1 MRRHLAVF
9 SLPVTLFLG
18 FVAGVSGSEE
28 IPLDILQFWQ
38 IENNAGW
45 SWLNKGDYPRAEQRF
60 RRAIELVRPFQKQ
73 DQRLL
78 ARGYADLARVLYHEG
93 RYAEAEPLA
102 KWALAVRQAH
112 PRVNPDAVFQSLYTL
127 ALIHIA
133 QDQFNKAEP
142 LLRQAL
148 AIQEKAIGPVHVQT
162 AATIEELAGVC
173 VQQRKFADAE
183 KLYNRAISIYAQFN
197 REENLDLAACAERYA
212 AMLDQ
217 LGRTVDARKSRLVAE
232 SIRQHV
238 VERSQQS
245 QNIRPRP
252 EFRGPK
258 RAAPPQQPRSSSTS
272 A

>member
-1 MRRHLAVF
+1 MRRQLAAF
-9 SLPVTLFLG
+9 SLPVALFIS
-18 FVAGVSGSEE
+18 FVAGTAGAED

-38 IENNAGW
+38 LENNAGW

-60 RRAIELVRPFQKQ
+60 RRAIDLIRPFQKQ

-102 KWALAVRQAH
+102 SWALAVRQAH
-112 PRVNPDAVFQSLYTL
+112 PRVNPDAIFQSLYTL

-148 AIQEKAIGPVHVQT
+148 TIQEKAIGPVHVQT
-162 AATIEELAGVC
+162 AATLDELAGVC

-183 KLYNRAISIYAQFN
+183 KFYSRAISIYSQFN

-217 LGRTVDARKSRLVAE
+217 LGRGFDARKSRLVAE
-232 SIRQHV
+232 AIRQHV
-238 VERSQQS
+238 QEKSEQS
-245 QNIRPRP
+245 RNTRPRP

-258 RAAPPQQPRSSSTS
+258 RTLPAPQPRSPSTS

>member
-1 MRRHLAVF
+1 MR
-9 SLPVTLFLG
+9 
-18 FVAGVSGSEE
+18 
-28 IPLDILQFWQ
+28 
-38 IENNAGW
+38 GW
-45 SWLNKGDYPRAEQRF
+45 RGGRA
-60 RRAIELVRPFQKQ
+60 
-73 DQRLL
+73 
-78 ARGYADLARVLYHEG
+78 GYADLARVLYHEG

-102 KWALAVRQAH
+102 RWALAVRQAH
-112 PRVNPDAVFQSLYTL
+112 PRVSPEAVFQSLYTL

-148 AIQEKAIGPVHVQT
+148 AIQEKAVGPVHVQT
-162 AATIEELAGVC
+162 AATIDELAGVC

-183 KLYNRAISIYAQFN
+183 KLYNRAIAIYAQFN

-217 LGRTVDARKSRLVAE
+217 LGRSVDAQKSRMVAE

-238 VERSQQS
+238 QDKSEQS
-245 QNIRPRP
+245 QNMRPRP
-252 EFRGPK
+252 EFRVPK
-258 RAAPPQQPRSSSTS
+258 RSAPPQQPRSSSTS